1 MLWEA
6 LLTMTGIVDMVELIE
21 ETGILNGESK

>member
-6 LLTMTGIVDMVELIE
+6 LLTMTGIVDMVGLIE